1 MQLLSSIFVDCW
13 LAEYAPASASSPS
26 PISSVSR
33 ACIGSAALA
42 ATRMMT
48 VLGGIDAAHGFQ
60 VIRFS
65 ADGSF
70 QVERFERSM
79 GAYTAEPPFTLWT
92 VHDWRRL
99 EWERESV
106 RLGWYEQVAIRKDFD
121 PFGDVAQSWQTR
133 DIHGPRRSQIENLT
147 YGVNATD
154 GRLGQCVMVRV
165 TDATGNTEPGRGEA
179 RVGIKVSW
187 PLSLIPAARENSSHP
202 GFHGETRHLNCFALT
217 AADAKLRGHPA
228 TERTE
233 IQVLRPTRLLR
244 LQMRFPPGF
253 GPSGA
258 PQVRAFHAE
267 SAASARVENEAE
279 TARAKPRLLFESDLG
294 YVFLDLDWVLP
305 SFRYEIEWPLRKDPP
320 ETSLDAIRAKEQARS
335 LLKLKRFEADRL
347 GAGLVA
353 LRDQVATTRLGLPED
368 RRSLV
373 ELGLWVFDP
382 DKRVGRMAAG
392 THAAGNPHWNAAL
405 PWGVNAQGWVMRRH
419 KPLFLITLES
429 DAEGVYS
436 PLPDHPPDLHIL
448 CVPIPLPWPT
458 QDPEELLA
466 RRIAHCAGM

>member
-1 MQLLSSIFVDCW
+1 MLTRRNRLSPYGLSTI
-13 LAEYAPASASSPS
+13 
-26 PISSVSR
+26 
-33 ACIGSAALA
+33 
-42 ATRMMT
+42 
-48 VLGGIDAAHGFQ
+48 
-60 VIRFS
+60 
-65 ADGSF
+65 
-70 QVERFERSM
+70 
-79 GAYTAEPPFTLWT
+79 
-92 VHDWRRL
+92 WRRL

-106 RLGWYEQVAIRKDFD
+106 RLGWYEEVAIRKDFD
-121 PFGDVAQSWQTR
+121 PFGDVAQTWQTR
-133 DIHGPRRSQIENLT
+133 DIHGPRRSQIENMT

-165 TDATGNTEPGRGEA
+165 TDATGNTEPGRNQT

-244 LQMRFPPGF
+244 LHMRFPPGF

-258 PQVRAFHAE
+258 PQVRAYHAE

-305 SFRYEIEWPLRKDPP
+305 SFRYEIEWPLREDPP

-335 LLKLKRFEADRL
+335 LLKLKRAEADRL
-347 GAGLVA
+347 DAGLVT
-353 LRDQVATTRLGLPED
+353 LRDQVATARLGLPED

-419 KPLFLITLES
+419 KPLFLITSEP
-429 DAEGVYS
+429 DAEGVYA

-466 RRIAHCAGM
+466 RRIAPCAVIALTCSRVEGNMERLTNQALGGQVSSDLLDGVLGKVGDPEALFAAINLTTA